1 MPVKNCGAKKTQG
14 GICQQPAGLGT
25 DHLGHGRCKFHGGA
39 TPNGEK
45 HGAKAELN
53 AMAERLPVTPSEAV
67 VGTLEL
73 VAGQLAYATL
83 KVGELPEDK
92 MFVNTIQG
100 KVPHHWIQMQ
110 GTLQER
116 IVKFAGAAASMGV
129 AERKVDLLEAQTKMM
144 GELLEGVM
152 KDVGLSAAQRKK
164 VGPAIRNNLALIEG
178 SAREA
183 AAA

>member
-1 MPVKNCGAKKTQG
+1 MPVKLCGAKKTQG
-14 GICQQPAGLGT
+14 GTCSQPAGLGT
-25 DHLGHGRCKFHGGA
+25 DHLGHGHCKFHGGA

-45 HGAKAELN
+45 AGAKAELN

-83 KVGELPEDK
+83 KVGELGEDE
-92 MFVNTIQG
+92 MFVNSIAG
-100 KVPHHWIQMQ
+100 RVPHHWIQMQ
-110 GTLQER
+110 GVLQER

-129 AERKVDLLEAQTKMM
+129 AERKVDLLAAQTAMM

-152 KDVGLSAAQRKK
+152 GDVGLTKAQRKK
-164 VGPAIRNNLALIEG
+164 VGPAIRGRLATIE
-178 SAREA
+178 SNAREVVG
-183 AAA
+183 

>member
-1 MPVKNCGAKKTQG
+1 MSVKLCGAKKTQG
-14 GICQQPAGLGT
+14 GTCQQPAGLGT
-25 DHLGHGRCKFHGGA
+25 NHLGHGHCKFHGGA

-45 HGAKAELN
+45 AGAKAELN

-83 KVGELPEDK
+83 KVGELGEDE
-92 MFVNTIQG
+92 MFVSSIAG

-110 GTLQER
+110 GSLQER

-129 AERKVDLLEAQTKMM
+129 AERKVDLLEAQTQMM
-144 GELLEGVM
+144 GQLLESVM
-152 KDVGLSAAQRKK
+152 KEVGLTPAQKKK
-164 VGPAIRNNLALIEG
+164 VGPAIRNGLTLILG
-178 SAREA
+178 GKA